1 MTSTP
6 PPPAPTAQSGP
17 IVEAQHLVRVFR
29 GVGPDVT
36 AVDDVSLTVPRGEFL
51 ALVGRS
57 GSGKT
62 TLLNLIAGLDKPDS
76 GAALVEGRDVARF
89 NDREMTEF
97 RRHTVGF
104 VFQSFGLLP
113 LLSAA
118 ENVELALRIAGAG
131 LRERGERTREL
142 LHLVGLHERAGH
154 RPYELSGGEQQR
166 VAVARA
172 LANRPRLLIAD
183 EPTGELDSATGAQIF
198 ALLRAVAADGVTVI
212 AATHDPFVMEHADR
226 LIEMS
231 DGRLLPEGAGSL
243 IVPRRGPPAAPIPP
257 APATSPIRA
266 HIPPSYPPR
275 R

>member
-1 MTSTP
+1 MTSGTP
-6 PPPAPTAQSGP
+6 SGTRPDGP
-17 IVEAQHLVRVFR
+17 ILVAERLVRVFR
-29 GVGPDVT
+29 GGGDEVT
-36 AVDDVSLTVPRGEFL
+36 AVNDVSLTVPRGQFL
-51 ALVGRS
+51 AIIGRS

-62 TLLNLIAGLDKPDS
+62 TLLNLIAGLDRPDS
-76 GAALVEGRDVARF
+76 GTVIVDGREVSSFGDA
-89 NDREMTEF
+89 EMTEF

-131 LRERGERTREL
+131 IRERGDRTREL
-142 LHLVGLHERAGH
+142 LRLVGLTERASH

-172 LANRPRLLIAD
+172 LANQPRLIIAD

-198 ALLRAVAADGVTVI
+198 ALLRGVAAQGVTVI

-226 LIEMS
+226 VLEMS
-231 DGRLLPEGAGSL
+231 DGRLLPEGEGSL
-243 IVPRRGPPAAPIPP
+243 VAQNRRPRAAEPATAPLPRLHVPPAHTPRR
-257 APATSPIRA
+257 
-266 HIPPSYPPR
+266 
-275 R
+275 